1 MASYDKNHYI
11 QKALLNRFA
20 IQTSKNHYKICV
32 LDLINFNAA
41 YLDTSSAF
49 QENKLYDV
57 PSSEDIKELEHK
69 FSIKI
74 EQPMSKIVAKCVS
87 ENNYAF
93 KRYELETIKKYIL
106 LQLYRTPN
114 NRRSYVNVPQN
125 AFELSQFNI
134 NEGESREDFWKRE
147 MLCILDNSFD
157 SLLTSDMVGIK
168 KHAMEINT
176 SFLMFLH
183 TDNELC
189 INDLGYATERI
200 PVKIPKSEQDS
211 YIRQAKEIGKIL
223 FGKDNFDEIAKREI
237 ANHKSYFDNYIL
249 FPISSN
255 IAILSVSPVWKY
267 YYVDKRI
274 RDYYRNTLFSPLL
287 MKHFSL
293 PKNTYVNK
301 DKIKTDTDIPLYK
314 DENDLFE
321 YEIQQISSEETIYL
335 NHLLMNEA
343 LRYIGIKTPSALIP
357 SIREYNRLESIG
369 TTNLHHNYKGF
380 VELLTNLK
388 LN

>member
-1 MASYDKNHYI
+1 MSSYDKNHYI

-20 IQTSKNHYKICV
+20 IPTSNKRYKICV

-41 YLDTSSAF
+41 YLDTSLAF

-93 KRYELETIKKYIL
+93 KRYELETIKKYML

-114 NRRSYVNVPQN
+114 NRRSYMNVPQN

-147 MLCILDNSFD
+147 MLYILDNTFD

-168 KHAMEINT
+168 KHAIEINT

-183 TDNELC
+183 ADNEFC
-189 INDLGYATERI
+189 VNDLGYATERI
-200 PVKIPKSEQDS
+200 PVRIPKSEQDS

-223 FGKDNFDEIAKREI
+223 FGKDNFDEIARHEI
-237 ANHKSYFDNYIL
+237 ENKKSYIDNYIL

-255 IAILSVSPVWKY
+255 IAILSVSPMWKY
-267 YYVDKRI
+267 YYLDERI
-274 RDYYRNTLFSPLL
+274 KDYYQNTLFSPFLQ
-287 MKHFSL
+287 KHFSL
-293 PKNTYVNK
+293 PKNTYVNA
-301 DKIKTDTDIPLYK
+301 DRIKTETDIPKYK
-314 DENDLFE
+314 DGNDLFE
-321 YEIQQISSEETIYL
+321 YIVHQVSEEETIYL

-343 LRYIGIKTPSALIP
+343 LRYVGIKTPSAIIP
-357 SIREYNRLESIG
+357 SIKEYNRLESIG
-369 TTNLHHNYKGF
+369 INNLHHNYKGF
-380 VELLTNLK
+380 VELLTNL
-388 LN
+388 NE

>member
-1 MASYDKNHYI
+1 MASFDKNHYI

-20 IQTSKNHYKICV
+20 IPTSNKRYKICV

-74 EQPMSKIVAKCVS
+74 EQPKSKIVAKCVS

-147 MLCILDNSFD
+147 MLYILDNTFD

-168 KHAMEINT
+168 KHAIEINT

-183 TDNELC
+183 TDNEFC
-189 INDLGYATERI
+189 VNDLGYATERI
-200 PVKIPKSEQDS
+200 PVRIPKNEQES

-237 ANHKSYFDNYIL
+237 ENDKSYFDNYIL

-267 YYVDKRI
+267 FFTNGTI
-274 RDYYRNTLFSPLL
+274 RDQFKDTIYSPFLT
-287 MKHFSL
+287 KHFSL
-293 PKNTYVNK
+293 PKNTYVNM
-301 DKIKTDTDIPLYK
+301 DKIKTETDIPLYK
-314 DENDLFE
+314 DKDDLFE
-321 YEIQQISSEETIYL
+321 YEIQKISAEETIYL
-335 NHLLMNEA
+335 NHLIMNET

>member
-74 EQPMSKIVAKCVS
+74 EQPMSQIVAKCVS
-87 ENNYAF
+87 GNKYAF

-147 MLCILDNSFD
+147 MLYILDNTFD
-157 SLLTSDMVGIK
+157 SLLTSNMVGIK
-168 KHAMEINT
+168 KHAIEINT

-183 TDNELC
+183 TDNEFC
-189 INDLGYATERI
+189 VNDLGYATERI

-237 ANHKSYFDNYIL
+237 ENDKSYFDNYIL

-267 YYVDKRI
+267 YFTNKAI
-274 RDYYRNTLFSPLL
+274 RDQYKDTICSPFLTR
-287 MKHFSL
+287 HFSL
-293 PKNTYVNK
+293 PKNIYVNM
-301 DKIKTDTDIPLYK
+301 DKIKTEADIPLYK
-314 DENDLFE
+314 DKDDLFE
-321 YEIQQISSEETIYL
+321 YAIQIISAEETIYL
-335 NHLLMNEA
+335 NHLIMNEA

-357 SIREYNRLESIG
+357 SIKEYNRLESIG

-380 VELLTNLK
+380 VELLSNLK